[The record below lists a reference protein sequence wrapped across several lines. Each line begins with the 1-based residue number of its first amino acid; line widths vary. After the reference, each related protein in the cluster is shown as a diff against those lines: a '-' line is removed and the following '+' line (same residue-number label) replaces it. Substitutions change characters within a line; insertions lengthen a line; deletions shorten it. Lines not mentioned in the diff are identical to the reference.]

1 MFDKQQANTI
11 FWSPQGQFVV
21 LAGLRR
27 WVSAACCCTEH
38 HCGDPDVGPCGSW
51 QLLDTVMGCP
61 CVKGLSPFFWWL
73 GIYRVSILPRLG
85 LEAVPRE
92 CFQSVPW
99 QTSECCAFLGVEQDL
114 FLAEP

>member
-38 HCGDPDVGPCGSW
+38 HCGDPDLGPCGSW

-61 CVKGLSPFFWWL
+61 CVKGLSPFFLVVGNLSCFHLAQTWA
-73 GIYRVSILPRLG
+73 GSSPSRV
-85 LEAVPRE
+85 
-92 CFQSVPW
+92 FSV
-99 QTSECCAFLGVEQDL
+99 CA
-114 FLAEP
+114 LADE